1 MKKRKLKV
9 GAEKIKKENKTK
21 PIMIYSNVLWAGSVC
36 IISNVMIGHGFATFS
51 FIFEIK
57 TWFLCNNPEFSWS
70 GPRFL
75 EDHRTIPN
83 NYCYYD
89 CRMQS
94 FGTGSVPHCIRAEVS
109 ISIAWTRHFTVEP
122 RYNEPLYNKVLGITN
137 DFLYPSNSKICEK
150 EPRCSEHILP
160 VPWPFVKSR
169 FHCNTDEKIMLVIGQ
184 HKQER
189 NTAGNEK

>member
-1 MKKRKLKV
+1 MSLSVTGVAMKKRKLKV

-21 PIMIYSNVLWAGSVC
+21 PVMIYSNVLWAGSVW

-57 TWFLCNNPEFSWS
+57 TWFLCNNPELSWS

-94 FGTGSVPHCIRAEVS
+94 FGTGSVPHCIQGFPSRLPEHD
-109 ISIAWTRHFTVEP
+109 ILQW
-122 RYNEPLYNKVLGITN
+122 NLDITN
-137 DFLYPSNSKICEK
+137 LYIT
-150 EPRCSEHILP
+150 
-160 VPWPFVKSR
+160 KSS
-169 FHCNTDEKIMLVIGQ
+169 V
-184 HKQER
+184 
-189 NTAGNEK
+189 